1 MNASRPEIT
10 SSATRKAGVR
20 GFRNTIKPGLGR
32 SVRWS
37 YFVLH
42 GIRYTIIL
50 LCFMCKDCHWAVL
63 TSLEK
68 RSRSNFEQAP
78 HPQCSEFHHFVKHP
92 NNDCICVQSSPLEIG
107 PYKPHRCWANI
118 LFDCKE
124 HQTIEIQNTT
134 LNTFC
139 SRVEPYGSQGN
150 SEMQFTCKMNWSL
163 ETCSYMNNKPSNSTW
178 TVLLNPWS
186 WTINKCAKQR
196 FEVGIMLH
204 DLPLPAT

>member
-20 GFRNTIKPGLGR
+20 GFRNTITPGLGR
-32 SVRWS
+32 SVRRS

-92 NNDCICVQSSPLEIG
+92 NNDCTCVQSSPLEIG

-134 LNTFC
+134 LKC
-139 SRVEPYGSQGN
+139 IL
-150 SEMQFTCKMNWSL
+150 FTG
-163 ETCSYMNNKPSNSTW
+163 W
-178 TVLLNPWS
+178 TVWQPRERQNAIYMQNELKS
-186 WTINKCAKQR
+186 WNMFIHEQQTIQ
-196 FEVGIMLH
+196 
-204 DLPLPAT
+204 